1 MKLPIAILL
10 SLSAATA
17 LADTPRVCANKDE
30 AARIAPALARGPVG
44 PVSSAAIAT
53 ELSLNEALI
62 VSTYKPE
69 QAVGVSGA
77 SFAQVWGSLNAWGES
92 MILITKGGNVF
103 EVTSKI
109 RPGEPSKRSK
119 FFNLKGSGAGLG
131 GHLRPDLIS
140 AIYGFALPTKEGA
153 ARGLMFFGENGES
166 AYGVFVASEGR
177 QPSADELAKFQATWD
192 LLKSL
197 PALCAAAAH

>member
-1 MKLPIAILL
+1 MKTLL
-10 SLSAATA
+10 SICLFASAAAA
-17 LADTPRVCANKDE
+17 LADTPRLCANTAE
-30 AARIAPALARGPVG
+30 AALIAPALAKGPVG
-44 PVSSAAIAT
+44 PVSSAAVGQ
-53 ELSLNEALI
+53 ELKLNEALI

-77 SFAQVWGSLNAWGES
+77 NFAPVWSSLNAWGDS

-103 EVTSKI
+103 EVSSKV

-119 FFNLKGSGAGLG
+119 FFNLQGSGPGLS

-140 AIYGFALPTKEGA
+140 AIYGLALPTKEGA
-153 ARGLMFFGENGES
+153 ARGLMFFGEQGES
-166 AYGVFVASEGR
+166 VFGVFVASEGR
-177 QPSADELAKFQATWD
+177 EPSADELAKFKTTWD

-197 PALCAAAAH
+197 PPVCGSAPH

>member
-1 MKLPIAILL
+1 MKLPIAIILC
-10 SLSAATA
+10 LSATTA
-17 LADTPRVCANKDE
+17 IADTPRVCANKDE
-30 AARIAPALARGPVG
+30 AARIAPALAKGPVG

-53 ELSLNEALI
+53 ELGLNEALI

-109 RPGEPSKRSK
+109 PPGEPSKRSK
-119 FFNLKGSGAGLG
+119 FFNLKASGAGLG
-131 GHLRPDLIS
+131 GHLRPDLIT

-153 ARGLMFFGENGES
+153 TRGLMFFGESGES
-166 AYGVFVASEGR
+166 AYGVFIASEGR
-177 QPSADELAKFQATWD
+177 QPTADEMAKFQATWD

-197 PALCAAAAH
+197 PPLCAAR

>member
-1 MKLPIAILL
+1 MKLPIAIILC
-10 SLSAATA
+10 LSATTA
-17 LADTPRVCANKDE
+17 IADTPRVCANKDE
-30 AARIAPALARGPVG
+30 AARIAPALAKGPVG

-53 ELSLNEALI
+53 ELGLNEALI

-109 RPGEPSKRSK
+109 PPGEPSKRSK

-131 GHLRPDLIS
+131 GHLRPDLIT
-140 AIYGFALPTKEGA
+140 AIYGFALPTKDGA
-153 ARGLMFFGENGES
+153 TRGVMFFGDNADS
-166 AYGVFVASEGR
+166 VYGVFVASEGR
-177 QPSADELAKFQATWD
+177 QPTADEMAKFQATWD

-197 PALCAAAAH
+197 PPLCAAR

>member
-17 LADTPRVCANKDE
+17 FADTPRVCANKDE
-30 AARIAPALARGPVG
+30 AARIAPALAKGPVG
-44 PVSSAAIAT
+44 PVTSAALAA
-53 ELSLNEALI
+53 ELGLNEALI

-77 SFAQVWGSLNAWGES
+77 SFPQVWGSLNGWGES

-103 EVTSKI
+103 EVTSKVP
-109 RPGEPSKRSK
+109 PGEPSKRSK
-119 FFNLKGSGAGLG
+119 YFNLKGSGAGLS
-131 GHLRPDLIS
+131 GHLRPDLIT
-140 AIYGFALPTKEGA
+140 AIYGFALPTKDGA
-153 ARGLMFFGENGES
+153 TRGVMFFGENADS
-166 AYGVFVASEGR
+166 VYGVFVASEGR
-177 QPSADELAKFQATWD
+177 QPSADEMAKFQATWD

-197 PALCAAAAH
+197 PALCAGAAH